1 MKKYFVIFFSLFLLL
16 ITSCSGLNL
25 SDQKNGEVSFDVAEI
40 AKACSPVF
48 SNGLSSRAATT
59 SEEMENYINSLI
71 KYDLSFDLLEDGK
84 VAASK
89 STQLSLLQFIN
100 ADNQKSYID
109 SNVAFDKV
117 AIGKKVKVSVS
128 IKLNEGSFEN
138 IEQQIR
144 AKFKEVFGEAA
155 SENDIQ
161 KEVLKFKNAKKL
173 YNSFEISGTSD
184 EIAIIPGKNLVVVKL
199 SKKDKTRII
208 IDQGE
213 HLDDLYFYIKSEDAG
228 PGTPKKITLTLDN
241 SSETKKYDSYV
252 WEYSLVY
259 GPYTKIEKGQQ
270 VSVEHNGTQAKF
282 ELDGDGK
289 KLEIKMDPAS
299 YSNRKKI
306 MVRCTA
312 HVVGSAAEYDDEV
325 LELGNLPN

>member
-59 SEEMENYINSLI
+59 SEEMENYINSFI

-117 AIGKKVKVSVS
+117 AIGKKIKVSVS
-128 IKLNEGSFEN
+128 IKLNEGSLEN
-138 IEQQIR
+138 MEQQIR
-144 AKFKEVFGEAA
+144 AKFKEIFGEAA

-184 EIAIIPGKNLVVVKL
+184 EIPIIPGKNLVVVKL

-208 IDQGE
+208 IDQGG
-213 HLDDLYFYIKSEDAG
+213 HLDDLYFYIKSETG
-228 PGTPKKITLTLDN
+228 GTTKKITLTLDN

-252 WEYSLVY
+252 WEYSLVH
-259 GPYTKIEKGQQ
+259 GPYIPIAKGQQ

-282 ELDGDGK
+282 KLEGDGK
-289 KLEIKMDPAS
+289 ELKIEMESAS
-299 YSNRKKI
+299 YINRKKI

-312 HVVGSAAEYDDEV
+312 HVVGSVAEYDDEV

>member
-1 MKKYFVIFFSLFLLL
+1 MKKYFIIFFSLFLLL

-25 SDQKNGEVSFDVAEI
+25 FDQKNGEISFDVAEI

-59 SEEMENYINSLI
+59 SEEMENYINSFI

-109 SNVAFDKV
+109 SNVAFDEV
-117 AIGKKVKVSVS
+117 AIGKKIKVSVS
-128 IKLNEGSFEN
+128 IKLNEDSFEN
-138 IEQQIR
+138 IERQIR
-144 AKFKEVFGEAA
+144 AKFKEVFGENA

-173 YNSFEISGTSD
+173 YDSFEIAGTSD
-184 EIAIIPGKNLVVVKL
+184 EITIIPGKNLAVVKL
-199 SKKDKTRII
+199 SKNDKTRII

-213 HLDDLYFYIKSEDAG
+213 HSDDLYFYIKSEDD
-228 PGTPKKITLTLDN
+228 GTKKKITLTLDN

-259 GPYTKIEKGQQ
+259 GPYIKIEKGQQ

-282 ELDGDGK
+282 ELEGDGK
-289 KLEIKMDPAS
+289 KLEIEMDSAS
-299 YSNRKKI
+299 YSNRKKFR
-306 MVRCTA
+306 VRCTA
-312 HVVGSAAEYDDEV
+312 HVVGSEAEYDDEV